1 MRQAQESYRQ
11 EYASMP
17 YDGPVYG
24 CRREELMLPMQD
36 GVRLYTEIFKPEGLA
51 QFPVLIQRS
60 CYPNQQPLYEINGAE
75 LTRRGYGY
83 VVQTCRGTGKSE
95 GHWEPNVNE
104 RPDGR
109 DTLQWLNDQPW
120 AESIG
125 YFGASY
131 LALTG
136 WAIADIVPPK
146 VKGMMLTVYG
156 TDRFKSAYE
165 KGLFRHDVLTGWA
178 MQNAGHPVTADYL
191 ESCRF
196 RPHDKVDEALWGGKL
211 DWYQDWIH
219 ATRRTDAY
227 WQQLVEAVGRC
238 ARKYQGSGVYHRC
251 MVRSPFWQCI
261 NTYAS
266 LAPETKEHSWL
277 DIGCWNHMSQPCIAW
292 GEQHNLENG
301 DIHRMLEWF
310 DLLLKQKKQPEKR
323 VRTYV
328 MREDRWKT
336 LEAWPAPVSRTEK
349 LYLGETTLNAEPAEG
364 KRTFVYDPE
373 TPVPSHG
380 AESVL
385 TTIAEAGSLLQPEPD
400 YRPDV
405 VSFVSAP
412 LEKALPICGQ
422 IKVHLNVSTD
432 VDDTAFTA
440 KLMEVFPDAEPITSG
455 AASPPLLPTC
465 RRGRPILRPD
475 SKGLCGDVGYELDSA
490 ARQLPAAGCLF
501 FRLPAVRRSQQLRRS
516 LVRTGK
522 DPHRPPED
530 LAGGGQLCR
539 TAPARELRERNQDH
553 DGTGTK
559 CPSERTA
566 ATGEPEGKA
575 DQAGAVPSS
584 ESLCKE
590 RGGGVCRFQPD
601 GTVSAV

>member
-1 MRQAQESYRQ
+1 MTEKEKKTAAEQKQREMEEMMRQAQESYRQ

-60 CYPNQQPLYEINGAE
+60 CYPNQQPLYEINGVE

-227 WQQLVEAVGRC
+227 WQQGWWKLLADVPGNTKFPVYIIDAW
-238 ARKYQGSGVYHRC
+238 YYHHFGSASTRMPLWPLRPKSTAGWISAAGIIC
-251 MVRSPFWQCI
+251 PSPALRGANSTIWK
-261 NTYAS
+261 TATS
-266 LAPETKEHSWL
+266 T
-277 DIGCWNHMSQPCIAW
+277 GCWN
-292 GEQHNLENG
+292 
-301 DIHRMLEWF
+301 
-310 DLLLKQKKQPEKR
+310 
-323 VRTYV
+323 
-328 MREDRWKT
+328 
-336 LEAWPAPVSRTEK
+336 
-349 LYLGETTLNAEPAEG
+349 
-364 KRTFVYDPE
+364 
-373 TPVPSHG
+373 
-380 AESVL
+380 
-385 TTIAEAGSLLQPEPD
+385 GS
-400 YRPDV
+400 
-405 VSFVSAP
+405 
-412 LEKALPICGQ
+412 IC
-422 IKVHLNVSTD
+422 
-432 VDDTAFTA
+432 
-440 KLMEVFPDAEPITSG
+440 
-455 AASPPLLPTC
+455 C
-465 RRGRPILRPD
+465 
-475 SKGLCGDVGYELDSA
+475 
-490 ARQLPAAGCLF
+490 
-501 FRLPAVRRSQQLRRS
+501 
-516 LVRTGK
+516 
-522 DPHRPPED
+522 
-530 LAGGGQLCR
+530 
-539 TAPARELRERNQDH
+539 
-553 DGTGTK
+553 
-559 CPSERTA
+559 
-566 ATGEPEGKA
+566 
-575 DQAGAVPSS
+575 
-584 ESLCKE
+584 
-590 RGGGVCRFQPD
+590 
-601 GTVSAV
+601 

>member
-1 MRQAQESYRQ
+1 MTEEEKKTAAEQKQREMEEMMRQAQESYRQ
-11 EYASMP
+11 EYASIP

-60 CYPNQQPLYEINGAE
+60 CYPNQQPLYEINGVE

-196 RPHDKVDEALWGGKL
+196 RPHDKVDEALWGGTL

-227 WQQLVEAVGRC
+227 WQQGWWKLLADVPGNTKVPVYIIDAW
-238 ARKYQGSGVYHRC
+238 YDHHFGSA
-251 MVRSPFWQCI
+251 I

-266 LAPETKEHSWL
+266 LSEETKAHSWL

-349 LYLGETTLNAEPAEG
+349 LYLGETTLNAEPVEG
-364 KRTFVYDPE
+364 ERTFVYDPE
-373 TPVPSHG
+373 TPCPAMV
-380 AESVL
+380 
-385 TTIAEAGSLLQPEPD
+385 Q
-400 YRPDV
+400 R
-405 VSFVSAP
+405 
-412 LEKALPICGQ
+412 
-422 IKVHLNVSTD
+422 
-432 VDDTAFTA
+432 AF
-440 KLMEVFPDAEPITSG
+440 
-455 AASPPLLPTC
+455 
-465 RRGRPILRPD
+465 
-475 SKGLCGDVGYELDSA
+475 
-490 ARQLPAAGCLF
+490 
-501 FRLPAVRRSQQLRRS
+501 
-516 LVRTGK
+516 
-522 DPHRPPED
+522 
-530 LAGGGQLCR
+530 
-539 TAPARELRERNQDH
+539 
-553 DGTGTK
+553 
-559 CPSERTA
+559 
-566 ATGEPEGKA
+566 
-575 DQAGAVPSS
+575 
-584 ESLCKE
+584 
-590 RGGGVCRFQPD
+590 
-601 GTVSAV
+601 

>member
-1 MRQAQESYRQ
+1 MTEEEKKTAAEQKQREMEEMMRQAQESYRQ
-11 EYASMP
+11 EYASIP

-60 CYPNQQPLYEINGAE
+60 CYPNQQPLYEINGVE

-196 RPHDKVDEALWGGKL
+196 RPHDKVDEALWGGNL

-227 WQQLVEAVGRC
+227 WQQGWWKLLADVPGNTKFRYISSMPGTITILAVPSTRMPLWPLRPKSTAGWISAAGIIC
-238 ARKYQGSGVYHRC
+238 P
-251 MVRSPFWQCI
+251 SPALHG
-261 NTYAS
+261 AS
-266 LAPETKEHSWL
+266 STIWKTATST
-277 DIGCWNHMSQPCIAW
+277 GCWN
-292 GEQHNLENG
+292 
-301 DIHRMLEWF
+301 
-310 DLLLKQKKQPEKR
+310 
-323 VRTYV
+323 
-328 MREDRWKT
+328 
-336 LEAWPAPVSRTEK
+336 
-349 LYLGETTLNAEPAEG
+349 
-364 KRTFVYDPE
+364 
-373 TPVPSHG
+373 
-380 AESVL
+380 
-385 TTIAEAGSLLQPEPD
+385 GS
-400 YRPDV
+400 
-405 VSFVSAP
+405 
-412 LEKALPICGQ
+412 IC
-422 IKVHLNVSTD
+422 
-432 VDDTAFTA
+432 
-440 KLMEVFPDAEPITSG
+440 
-455 AASPPLLPTC
+455 C
-465 RRGRPILRPD
+465 
-475 SKGLCGDVGYELDSA
+475 
-490 ARQLPAAGCLF
+490 
-501 FRLPAVRRSQQLRRS
+501 
-516 LVRTGK
+516 
-522 DPHRPPED
+522 
-530 LAGGGQLCR
+530 
-539 TAPARELRERNQDH
+539 
-553 DGTGTK
+553 
-559 CPSERTA
+559 
-566 ATGEPEGKA
+566 
-575 DQAGAVPSS
+575 
-584 ESLCKE
+584 
-590 RGGGVCRFQPD
+590 
-601 GTVSAV
+601 